1 MKKYLLLIMPLIGGI
16 IIGLLSNTTNY
27 NLFVPSIVFPI
38 VWTILY
44 ILMGIS
50 SYIVYENR
58 GELKYFYIQLAL
70 NYMWPLIYFN
80 LDLKLLALFIIIA
93 LMYSVIKMIKEFK
106 NSSLIA
112 SKLQIPYLIWL
123 MFALF
128 LNILS
133 L

>member
-1 MKKYLLLIMPLIGGI
+1 MKKYLLLIISLIGGI

-27 NLFVPSIVFPI
+27 NLFVLSIVFPI

-44 ILMGIS
+44 ILMGI

-70 NYMWPLIYFN
+70 NYMWPLIYF
-80 LDLKLLALFIIIA
+80 DLKLLALFIIIA

-112 SKLQIPYLIWL
+112 SKL
-123 MFALF
+123 
-128 LNILS
+128 
-133 L
+133 

>member
-1 MKKYLLLIMPLIGGI
+1 MKKYLLLIISLIGGI
-16 IIGLLSNTTNY
+16 IIGLLYNTTNY
-27 NLFVPSIVFPI
+27 NLFVLSIVFPI

-50 SYIVYENR
+50 FYIVYKNR

-70 NYMWPLIYFN
+70 NYMWSLIYF
-80 LDLKLLALFIIIA
+80 DLKLLALFIIIA

>member
-50 SYIVYENR
+50 FYIVYENR
-58 GELKYFYIQLAL
+58 GELKYFYMQLAL

-80 LDLKLLALFIIIA
+80 LDLKLLAL
-93 LMYSVIKMIKEFK
+93 L
-106 NSSLIA
+106 L
-112 SKLQIPYLIWL
+112 
-123 MFALF
+123 
-128 LNILS
+128 
-133 L
+133 

>member
-1 MKKYLLLIMPLIGGI
+1 MKKYLLLIISLIGGT
-16 IIGLLSNTTNY
+16 NTTNY
-27 NLFVPSIVFPI
+27 NLFVLSIVFPI

-44 ILMGIS
+44 ILMGI

-70 NYMWPLIYFN
+70 NYMWPLIYF
-80 LDLKLLALFIIIA
+80 DLKLLALFIIIA

-112 SKLQIPYLIWL
+112 SKL
-123 MFALF
+123 
-128 LNILS
+128 
-133 L
+133 

>member
-1 MKKYLLLIMPLIGGI
+1 MKKYLLLIISLISGI

-27 NLFVPSIVFPI
+27 NLFVLSIVFPI

-50 SYIVYENR
+50 FYIVYENR

-80 LDLKLLALFIIIA
+80 LDLKLLAL
-93 LMYSVIKMIKEFK
+93 L
-106 NSSLIA
+106 L
-112 SKLQIPYLIWL
+112 
-123 MFALF
+123 
-128 LNILS
+128 
-133 L
+133 

>member
-1 MKKYLLLIMPLIGGI
+1 MKKYLLLIMSLIGGI